1 MCLFLG
7 IITSYI
13 WIKKIVHCTVT
24 ICLLNKNNDT
34 QFSTILKNSLKTF
47 FLSEIIIK
55 SFVICFSFYILGN
68 GSVPPTIL
76 LMLINEHLVKDEIAL
91 NFLLEVCS
99 TLKQEKGLQSLVQ
112 ALKKGN
118 IESR

>member
-1 MCLFLG
+1 MFCNE
-7 IITSYI
+7 
-13 WIKKIVHCTVT
+13 KIVFALP
-24 ICLLNKNNDT
+24 I
-34 QFSTILKNSLKTF
+34 F
-47 FLSEIIIK
+47 F
-55 SFVICFSFYILGN
+55 VGN

-118 IESR
+118 IESRYVTCFVNTHRGYPIIIKPAILNALISKWCACDGNSIF